1 MADVTPG
8 GTAPAF
14 VAVVAVGSEL
24 LALGRADTNSPHVAA
39 AMQRHGLAV
48 RFTTVV
54 GDDLADLTDA
64 MRHALARADL
74 VVCTGGLGPTD
85 DDRTRDVAAAVL
97 GVPMHEDAG
106 VLAGIRER
114 FGRRGLTMPEIN
126 RRQAMVPAGATVVP
140 NERGTAPGLWIPAD
154 GRAILLLP
162 GPPREMMP
170 MLEHA
175 LAAHVVPRW
184 GGVLIRQRALV
195 VAGRSESWVDE
206 RAQPVYGPWCDEPL
220 PIATTI
226 LASLGTVELHLSC
239 HGTDDAALTRRL
251 DAAMAALDA
260 ALGDDVVNHD
270 GRSLE
275 RTVGELLASRG
286 WRVALAESCTGGLV
300 TTRLTD
306 VPGSSAWVDRAVVSY
321 SNAAKIDALGVP
333 AALIAA
339 HGAVSEPVAA
349 AMAEGVRARAG
360 VEVAVAITGIA
371 GPGGGTAEKP
381 VGMVCF
387 AVAGPRGTECRTSR
401 LTGDRAVIRSLA
413 ATTALDLLRRYVR
426 ASARS

>member
-1 MADVTPG
+1 MAGVTPWEA
-8 GTAPAF
+8 APAG

-24 LALGRADTNSPHVAA
+24 LALGRADTNSPHIAA
-39 AMQRHGLAV
+39 AMQRHGLAI

-54 GDDLADLTDA
+54 GDELDDLTDA

-97 GVPMHEDAG
+97 GVAMHEDAG
-106 VLAGIRER
+106 VLSGIRER
-114 FGRRGLTMPEIN
+114 FARRGLAMPEIN

-140 NERGTAPGLWIPAD
+140 NGRGTAPGLWIPAGD
-154 GRAILLLP
+154 RAVLLLP
-162 GPPREMMP
+162 GPPREMVP

-175 LAAHVVPRW
+175 LAAHVAPRW
-184 GGVLIRQRALV
+184 GGGLIRQRALV

-206 RAQPVYGPWCDEPL
+206 RVQPVYGPWRAEPL
-220 PIATTI
+220 PITTTI

-251 DAAMAALDA
+251 DAAVAALDA
-260 ALGDDVVNHD
+260 VLGHDVVNHD
-270 GRSLE
+270 GRSIE
-275 RTVGELLASRG
+275 RTVGDLLAARG

-306 VPGSSAWVDRAVVSY
+306 VAGASGWVDRAVVSY
-321 SNAAKIDALGVP
+321 SNTAKVEALGVP
-333 AALIAA
+333 ASLIAA

-360 VEVAVAITGIA
+360 ADVSVAITGIA
-371 GPGGGTAEKP
+371 GPGGGSAEKP
-381 VGMVCF
+381 VGLVCF
-387 AVAGPRGTECRTSR
+387 AIAGARGTEVRTSR
-401 LTGDRAVIRSLA
+401 LSGDRAVIRSLA
-413 ATTALDLLRRYVR
+413 ATTALDLLRRYVL
-426 ASARS
+426 ASDLP